1 MWARFG
7 RSLHVHLM
15 ILWCGDHDLR
25 LLRPMLLLTNAD
37 DYVRAAFYL
46 CSSPGHEGSKSIWR
60 LGVRPDLSIRPGQ
73 TCLIYIYVF
82 FLNNYILIPSHSDS
96 FLFHFEYNFC
106 QERVDLRQD
115 TWWRAKTRTYSKVVN
130 INPSYPQLLYHRL
143 SKAPS
148 FLDRKLTQRKR
159 RSGTCIGLVAIFLLE
174 VQNVL
179 YRHMSSCVHY
189 THICVYIIYT
199 HTITYIYINN
209 YIMDYTRYCKST
221 CRWHCGNGAQLDSF
235 YAALGGCF
243 LGVWGIFRFET
254 ETQH

>member
-25 LLRPMLLLTNAD
+25 LLRPMLLLTT
-37 DYVRAAFYL
+37 
-46 CSSPGHEGSKSIWR
+46 CWR
-60 LGVRPDLSIRPGQ
+60 LCQSCVWSLQLARPWRLEVDLAPGCAPRSEHS
-73 TCLIYIYVF
+73 TGPNLFDLYIYS
-82 FLNNYILIPSHSDS
+82 NILIPSHSDS

-130 INPSYPQLLYHRL
+130 IHPSYPQLLYHRL

-148 FLDRKLTQRKR
+148 FPDRKLTQRKR
-159 RSGTCIGLVAIFLLE
+159 RSGTCISLVAILLLE

-189 THICVYIIYT
+189 THICVYNIYIYIQYILCTYIHIHNVYIYT
-199 HTITYIYINN
+199 H
-209 YIMDYTRYCKST
+209 K
-221 CRWHCGNGAQLDSF
+221 
-235 YAALGGCF
+235 
-243 LGVWGIFRFET
+243 
-254 ETQH
+254 